1 MKLLVVM
8 KKTILILLVFLSF
21 QFIEAAQPQLKL
33 RYDFPATNWMTS
45 ALPIGNGVFGGMFFG
60 GVTQEQMQFN
70 DKTLWSGSTTVRG
83 AYQNF
88 GNLYLNFP
96 THTSYTDYKRELSL
110 DEAIGRIS
118 YKVGS
123 VSYLREYFASNPDSA
138 IVMRITAPGQTGKLT
153 FTVNLTD
160 AHSGTTTYSGNK
172 ITMSGSLSAI
182 SYEAQVVVLNEGGSQ
197 TTNGSQISI
206 SNADAVTIILT
217 GATNYNPASLSYVGE
232 NTTSL
237 HNHITNRM
245 TSTSANTYDV
255 LKTNHLNDYQPLFS
269 RVKLDLDVNAPD
281 INTDALIRTYKDNSY
296 LDLLYYQYGRYLML
310 SSSRGIALPS
320 NLQGLWNNV
329 NDPAWQCDIHSNINV
344 QMNYWPAENTNLSEC
359 HLPFTSY
366 IGTEATK
373 ANGSWSKMASTP
385 ISTTSNG
392 EYMAGN
398 YRGWAI
404 RTQSNIF
411 GYSDWNWNRP
421 ANAWYCMHLWQHFAY
436 TNDITF
442 LKNNAF
448 PAMKSAC
455 EFWFDRLKVDGN
467 GKLVAPDEWS
477 PEQGN
482 WEDNVAY
489 AQQLIWE
496 LFDNTLKAAKL
507 INADAAFITTLT
519 DKFTKLDN
527 GIHIGPWGE
536 IREWTTQPDVQGNTH
551 RHLSPLIALYPGN
564 QISYFKD
571 STNVKAAIVL
581 LNSRGDG
588 GTGWSRAWKISCW
601 ARLFDGDHAYK
612 LMKAAQNLS
621 VTTVVE
627 MNDGHGGVYENL
639 FDAHPSFQ
647 IDGNFGFTA
656 GVTEMLVQSNQGFIQ
671 LLPALPSVWP
681 NGSYSGLKTI
691 GNFTVDVA
699 WKNSLPQ
706 QAVIY
711 SGSGDSCRVYFPS
724 IGITSLVDNTGAPV
738 SYVRKSNNLIAFPTV
753 PGKSYTLLFS
763 FASANVTSITPYVQV
778 NNGTKTQSAAA
789 SLLKGGTV
797 LLSPESSSAEG
808 TWSWTG
814 PNSFTATTREIT
826 LTNAT
831 VAQSGNYVV
840 TQTINAVKTIQV
852 FNVMVQAVPTPSVS
866 KKNVLPIGDYYI
878 RKSGTQLY
886 WTNTNVSSTGG
897 TPSFLAKSQT
907 NINTQT
913 WTVSLDAGYYK
924 IVSKADGRY
933 INEKGNFGTNAYY
946 VDWNTF
952 NIYSDS
958 IYTAIQITQSAVTQE
973 KGAFFLNI
981 SGSNAITYSTNT
993 TIDETKDLAFEFVP
1007 VSQTALNSPLNSTC
1021 SLWAGK
1027 NTLSIRCDIDSHVN
1041 IYSQTGSVVKQLR
1054 ITGTKNIS
1062 LPTGVYIVKIINSTE
1077 QSVAKITIK

>member
-1 MKLLVVM
+1 MVM

-83 AYQNF
+83 AYQSF
-88 GNLYLNFP
+88 GDLYINFP

-110 DEAIGRIS
+110 DEAVGRVS

-138 IVMRITAPGQTGKLT
+138 IVMRISAPGQSGKLT

-160 AHSGTTTYSGNK
+160 AHSGTTSYSANK
-172 ITMSGSLSAI
+172 ITMSGTLATI
-182 SYEAQVVVLNEGGSQ
+182 SYEAQVKVLNVGGTL
-197 TTNGSQISI
+197 TTTGSQISV

-217 GATNYNPASLSYVGE
+217 GATNFNPASLSYVGE
-232 NTTSL
+232 NTSSL
-237 HNHITNRM
+237 HNHITNRI
-245 TSTSANTYDV
+245 TNTSAKTFDA

-269 RVKLDLDVNAPD
+269 RVKLDLAVAAPDVN
-281 INTDALIRTYKDNSY
+281 TDVLIRTYRDNSY

-320 NLQGLWNNV
+320 NLQGLWNNT
-329 NDPAWQCDIHSNINV
+329 NSPAWQCDIHSNINV

-359 HLPFTSY
+359 HLPFTNY
-366 IGTEATK
+366 IKNEATK
-373 ANGSWSKMASTP
+373 LNGSWSKMASNIIT
-385 ISTTSNG
+385 TTSNG
-392 EYMAGN
+392 EKMTG
-398 YRGWAI
+398 YRGWTI

-421 ANAWYCMHLWQHFAY
+421 TNAWYCMHLWQHFEY
-436 TNDITF
+436 TNDTTY
-442 LKNNAF
+442 LKNDAF

-482 WEDNVAY
+482 WEDNIAY

-507 INADAAFITTLT
+507 IKADATFITTLT
-519 DKFTKLDN
+519 DKFSKLDN

-536 IREWTTQPDVQGNTH
+536 IKEWTTQPDVQGNTH

-564 QISYFKD
+564 QISYHKD
-571 STNVKAAIVL
+571 SASVNAAIVL

-656 GVTEMLVQSNQGFIQ
+656 GVTEMLIQSNQGFIQ

-681 NGSYSGLKTI
+681 NGSYSGLKAI
-691 GNFTVDVA
+691 GNFTVDVT

-706 QAVIY
+706 QAVVY
-711 SGSGDSCRVYFPS
+711 STTNDSCKIYYPS
-724 IGITSLVDNTGAPV
+724 IALTSVVDKNGANVP
-738 SYVRKSNNLIAFPTV
+738 YVRKSNNLIAFATTA
-753 PGKSYTLLFS
+753 GNNYTLVFEN
-763 FASANVTSITPYVQV
+763 SAVTAAVITPYVQV
-778 NNGTKTQSAAA
+778 NSNAKVQA
-789 SLLKGGTV
+789 SSVQALRGVTV
-797 LLSPESSSAEG
+797 LLSPESTSSEG
-808 TWSWTG
+808 TWSWAG
-814 PNSFTATTREIT
+814 PNSFTASTREVS
-826 LTNAT
+826 LSN
-831 VAQSGNYVV
+831 VAVSNSGNYIV
-840 TQTINAVKTIQV
+840 TQTVNGVKTV
-852 FNVMVQAVPTPSVS
+852 YTFNVIVQEKFNSQ
-866 KKNVLPIGDYYI
+866 KNVLSAGDYYV
-878 RKSGTQLY
+878 KKKDSPLY
-886 WTNTNVSSTGG
+886 WTNTNISSTGG
-897 TPSFLAKSQT
+897 TPSFSAKSNLT
-907 NINTQT
+907 NNAQVWI
-913 WTVSLDAGYYK
+913 VSLDGGYYK

-933 INEKGNFGTNAYY
+933 VNEKGNFGSNAYY
-946 VDWNTF
+946 VDWNTY

-958 IYTAIQITQSAVTQE
+958 IYSAIQITQNSAAQANGT
-973 KGAFFLNI
+973 FFWNVNA
-981 SGSNAITYSTNT
+981 SNAIVYSTNT
-993 TIDETKDLAFEFVP
+993 NIDESKDLAFEFVP
-1007 VSQTALNSPLNSTC
+1007 VTATALHSVLNPTC
-1021 SLWAGK
+1021 SVWTEK
-1027 NTLSIRCDIDSHVN
+1027 NTLSIRCDIQSQVS
-1041 IYSQTGSVVKQLR
+1041 IYDQIGRVVKQ
-1054 ITGTKNIS
+1054 INMTGLKNIS
-1062 LPTGVYIVKIINSTE
+1062 LPTGVYIVKVMNNVE
-1077 QSVAKITIK
+1077 QPVIKITVR